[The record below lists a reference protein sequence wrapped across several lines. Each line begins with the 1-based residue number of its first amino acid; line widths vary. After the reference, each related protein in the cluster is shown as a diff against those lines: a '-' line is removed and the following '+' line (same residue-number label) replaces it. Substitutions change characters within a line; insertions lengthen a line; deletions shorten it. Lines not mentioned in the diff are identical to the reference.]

1 MKDIVATVSIILA
14 YIHGLCIALNYNIEF
29 MLHAKTDAG
38 FLNLTKE
45 NIKM

>member
-14 YIHGLCIALNYNIEF
+14 YILNICIVANYNIGF
-29 MLHAKTDAG
+29 MLHAKTDAS
-38 FLNLTKE
+38 FLNLTKV